1 MSRVRAG
8 VNTNRRQFEGVYNEA
23 ARARLADLVEIN
35 FDAIPEEAT
44 PAAVAESIRGAEVV
58 LSTWGAVPYTSEL
71 LAAAEDLKLVLYG
84 AGSFKAQITPAL
96 LERDPTVCTAVHLNA
111 IPTAE
116 FSLMLILAALKDFVP
131 FYQRIRSEGRA
142 GWGKD
147 SFAFDGGY
155 YRTVVSI
162 LGLGTVSRHLI
173 GLLRNFDVEVLVADD
188 FLDPDRARELGVT
201 LVAVDEA
208 IRRADVVSIHHA
220 DVERNWNIIN
230 RDTLALMKPGA
241 RLVNTSRGR
250 MIDEAALVEALESGK
265 ITAYLDVTHPE
276 PPPEGH
282 PFYTLP
288 NCILTPHI
296 AGSIGGEIHRM
307 GDYCVRELEHWLAGE
322 PLEHTIDIHSLEN
335 RA

>member
-8 VNTNRRQFEGVYNEA
+8 VNTSRRQFEGVYNEA
-23 ARARLADLVEIN
+23 ARKRLAALVEID

-44 PAAVAESIRGAEVV
+44 PETVAASIRDAEVV
-58 LSTWGAVPYTSEL
+58 LSTWGAVPYAPEL
-71 LAAAEDLKLVLYG
+71 LAAAGDLKLVLYG
-84 AGSFKAQITPAL
+84 AGSFKAQVTPAL

-116 FSLMLILAALKDFVP
+116 YSLMLILAALKDFVP

-142 GWGKD
+142 GWGK
-147 SFAFDGGY
+147 SPFEFDGGY
-155 YRTVVSI
+155 YRTVVSL
-162 LGLGTVSRHLI
+162 LGFGTVSRHLI

-188 FLDPDRARELGVT
+188 FLDEDRARELGVT
-201 LVAVDEA
+201 LVSVDEA
-208 IRRADVVSIHHA
+208 IRRADVVSVHHA

-230 RDTLALMKPGA
+230 RDSLALMKPGS

-250 MIDEAALVEALESGK
+250 MIDEAALVETLETGK

-288 NCILTPHI
+288 NCVLTPHI

-307 GDYCVRELEHWLAGE
+307 GDYCVRELEHWLAGA

>member
-1 MSRVRAG
+1 MSRIRAG
-8 VNTNRRQFEGVYNEA
+8 VNTSRRQFEGVYNEA
-23 ARARLADLVEIN
+23 ARARLAELVEIN